1 MQDGSA
7 LRSTVDFA
15 AEDADSYNAE
25 REFVLS
31 ALGSLWMKNDF
42 DSILKAALSLS
53 EMQRE
58 LLIDELVESLSPET
72 GPYSD
77 EEMLAE
83 LERRRSEVEQGLV
96 KPIPWEEVRR
106 HLWEDK

>member
-1 MQDGSA
+1 MPSQFE
-7 LRSTVDFA
+7 V
-15 AEDADSYNAE
+15 
-25 REFVLS
+25 
-31 ALGSLWMKNDF
+31 
-42 DSILKAALSLS
+42 ILKAALELS
-53 EMQRE
+53 EMQRV
-58 LLIDELVESLSPET
+58 LLIDELVESLPPET

-83 LERRRSEVEQGLV
+83 LERRRAEVEQGLV

>member
-1 MQDGSA
+1 MENNFEA
-7 LRSTVDFA
+7 
-15 AEDADSYNAE
+15 
-25 REFVLS
+25 
-31 ALGSLWMKNDF
+31 
-42 DSILKAALSLS
+42 ILKAALALS

-58 LLIDELVESLSPET
+58 LLIDELVESLSPDT

-83 LERRRSEVEQGLV
+83 LERRKAEMEQGLV

-106 HLWEDK
+106 RLWKEE